1 MLLRM
6 QRVRL
11 TVSMEP
17 QIAARVRQCGARIRG
32 GASAYLEHLVRQ
44 DALREAAASA
54 ASWYAAHPAYA
65 NDSEAEAMAALD
77 DTA

>member
-1 MLLRM
+1 M
-6 QRVRL
+6 QRERL

-17 QIAARVRQCGARIRG
+17 QTAARVRQRGARIRG

-54 ASWYAAHPAYA
+54 ASWYATHPNYA
-65 NDSEAEAMAALD
+65 TDSEAETLAALD